1 MFKRALF
8 STTIITGAIVA
19 ALNSHAPADIA
30 PQAQAVV
37 QPQPV
42 IIPELRVVDYT
53 FVFTDEE
60 ALADRDAAICGA
72 DLIHSS
78 C

>member
-8 STTIITGAIVA
+8 STAIITGAIVA

-30 PQAQAVV
+30 PQSQAVV
-37 QPQPV
+37 QSQPL
-42 IIPELRVVDYT
+42 IIPEMRVVDYT

-60 ALADRDAAICGA
+60 PVADHDAAICSA